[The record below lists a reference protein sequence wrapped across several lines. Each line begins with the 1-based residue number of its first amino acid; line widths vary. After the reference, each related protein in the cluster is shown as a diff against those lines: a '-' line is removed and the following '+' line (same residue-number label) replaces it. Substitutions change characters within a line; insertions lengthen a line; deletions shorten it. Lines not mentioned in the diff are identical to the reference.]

1 MLQGIW
7 RRGRHTKLTAFVVLG
22 AVALAGCGSDSRNQ
36 STFEA
41 NGKIA
46 RDDANIFNAFFI
58 VAAIIGIGIMA
69 ATVFAA
75 IRFRSRPG
83 NENPVQIHG
92 NTKLELSWT
101 IAPAVILAIMGVF
114 TVKMIWDQAAKPA
127 NAMEITVTAKQWWW
141 QFEYTKVEGQTKQ
154 VVTANELHI
163 PAGVPVWLTLKSDN
177 VNHSFW
183 IPQLM
188 GTKDNIDGHLN
199 TLQLIADEEMAT
211 AAEVDQWLGGQC
223 KQYCGLSHADMRVRA
238 KVDSKEVF
246 AKWYESQLEPWTAAE
261 LGTFKQWDDVYA
273 CSSCHY
279 IQGLVPDDDAGVQA
293 GSKPVPSQRGPNLT
307 HLADRKSFGSA
318 TFSYGIES
326 IDPEDLTEWIWDA
339 QKHSAGQD
347 NSKPMQC
354 PEYPDS
360 TAKIKC
366 VGMPSFKHDKRNP
379 MSRETANEIAIFLL
393 NIGKKA

>member
-1 MLQGIW
+1 MLQAKW
-7 RRGRHTKLTAFVVLG
+7 RRVHHTKLTAFAVLG
-22 AVALAGCGSDSRNQ
+22 VVALAGCGSDTRNQ
-36 STFEA
+36 STFETH
-41 NGKIA
+41 GKIA
-46 RDDANIFNAFFI
+46 RDDANIFNAFFV

-69 ATVFAA
+69 ATIFAA
-75 IRFRSRPG
+75 IRFRARPG
-83 NENPVQIHG
+83 NENPVQTHG

-141 QFEYTKVEGQTKQ
+141 QFEYTKVDGQTKK

-199 TLQLIADEEMAT
+199 TLQLIADADMA
-211 AAEVDQWLGGQC
+211 AAKEVDQWLGGQC

-238 KVDSKEVF
+238 KVDSAEEF
-246 AKWYESQLEPWTAAE
+246 AKWYDNQLEPWTPE
-261 LGTFKQWDDVYA
+261 QVSTFKKWDDVYT

-279 IQGLVPDDDAGVQA
+279 IQGIDPEVDGKVQDGTA
-293 GSKPVPSQRGPNLT
+293 AIPAQRGPNLT

-318 TFSYGIES
+318 KYSYGI
-326 IDPEDLTEWIWDA
+326 DPIPVGDLTQWIWDA
-339 QKHSAGQD
+339 QSHAAGEFG
-347 NSKPMQC
+347 KPMEC
-354 PEYPDS
+354 KEYPDS
-360 TAKIKC
+360 TAKTKC
-366 VGMPSFKHDKRNP
+366 VGMPAFRYSKNQP
-379 MSRETANEIAIFLL
+379 MTEQQANDIATFLL
-393 NIGKKA
+393 SLGSKP